1 MIRGGKVVMEMIDIL
16 YKKRNGEVL
25 NKKEINYFVQGYN
38 EERIP
43 DYQMSALLMAI
54 YFKGMDKTETVNLTN
69 SIIDSGDT
77 IDLSMIEGLKVDKH
91 STGGVGDKTTIAL
104 GALVAA
110 NSVPVAKL
118 SGRGLG
124 HTGGTIDKLEA
135 IPGFSADLSIEKF
148 ADQVNKIKFSL
159 GGQTKDLAPADKKL
173 YALRDVTATIDNIA
187 LIASSVM
194 SKKLASGADRIILD
208 VKTGSGAFMKDI
220 DQAFILGRAMVD
232 IGNGVGKDTIAIV
245 TDMEQPLGNTVGNG
259 IEVREAIEL
268 LNGKGPEDLLEIC
281 RYLGSY
287 MLLLAEKVSNLEEG
301 MKKIQEVIDNGKALE
316 VFKIFV
322 ESQGGDIKYIEQP
335 ELLHETQAVY
345 EYQSAKQGYIH
356 ELDAELIGKCALTLG
371 AGRLD
376 KSTKIDHKV
385 GLELQKKI
393 GNFVSEGDTIVKI
406 YYNDKK
412 KLDHAIKL
420 FDKSLKI
427 SEELKEA
434 RKIIHGVVTKE
445 EEKRLS

>member
-1 MIRGGKVVMEMIDIL
+1 MEMIDIL

-25 NKKEINYFVQGYN
+25 TKEEIEYFVQGYN
-38 EERIP
+38 TEQIP

-54 YFKGMDKTETVNLTN
+54 YFKGMNKTETVNLTN
-69 SIIDSGDT
+69 AIIASGET

-110 NSVPVAKL
+110 NDVPVAKL

-135 IPGFSADLSIEKF
+135 IPGFSADLSIHKF
-148 ADQVNKIKFSL
+148 SEQVNKIKISL

-173 YALRDVTATIDNIA
+173 YALRDVTATIDNIS

-194 SKKLASGADRIILD
+194 SKKLASGADRIVLD

-220 DQAFILGRAMVD
+220 DQAFILGKAMVD
-232 IGNGVGKDTIAIV
+232 IGNGVGKDTIAII
-245 TDMEQPLGNTVGNG
+245 TDMEQPLGNTIGNG

-268 LNGKGPEDLLEIC
+268 LKGKGPDDLLELC

-287 MLLLAEKVSNLEEG
+287 MLLLAEKVTNLDEG
-301 MKKIQEVIDNGKALE
+301 VKKIQEVIDNGKALE
-316 VFKIFV
+316 VFKTFV
-322 ESQGGDIKYIEQP
+322 ESQGGDIQYIDQP
-335 ELLHETQAVY
+335 ELLHETKGIY
-345 EYQSAKQGYIH
+345 EYHAVKDGYIH
-356 ELDAELIGKCALTLG
+356 QLDAELIGKCALTLG

-376 KSTKIDHKV
+376 KSTKIDPKV
-385 GLELQKKI
+385 GLDLQKKI
-393 GNFVSEGDTIVKI
+393 GHYVNKGDTLVKV

-412 KLDHAIKL
+412 KLEEALKL
-420 FDKSLKI
+420 LEKSLEI
-427 SEELKEA
+427 TDEFKEA
-434 RKIIHGVVTKE
+434 QKIIHGVVTKE
-445 EEKRLS
+445 GEKRLS

>member
-1 MIRGGKVVMEMIDIL
+1 MEMIDIL
-16 YKKRNGEVL
+16 YKKRNGEAL
-25 NKKEINYFVQGYN
+25 TKEEINYFVQGYN

-54 YFKGMDKTETVNLTN
+54 YFKGMNKTETVNLTN
-69 SIIDSGDT
+69 AIIDSGDR

-110 NSVPVAKL
+110 NNVPVAKL

-148 ADQVNKIKFSL
+148 SEQVNKIKFSL

-173 YALRDVTATIDNIA
+173 YALRDVTATIDNIS

-194 SKKLASGADRIILD
+194 SKKLASGADRIVLD

-220 DQAFILGRAMVD
+220 DQAFTLGRAMVD
-232 IGNGVGKDTIAIV
+232 IGNGVGKDTVAIV
-245 TDMEQPLGNTVGNG
+245 TDMEQPLGNTIGNG

-268 LNGKGPEDLLEIC
+268 LKGQGSKDLLEIC

-287 MLLLAEKVSNLEEG
+287 MLLLAEKVSSLKEG
-301 MKKIQEVIDNGKALE
+301 MEKIQEVIDNGKAFK
-316 VFKIFV
+316 VFKDFV
-322 ESQGGDIKYIEQP
+322 KSQGGDIKYIDQP
-335 ELLHETQAVY
+335 ELLHQTKGVY
-345 EYQSAKQGYIH
+345 EYKATKDGYIH
-356 ELDAELIGKCALTLG
+356 QIDAELIGKCALTLG

-376 KSTKIDHKV
+376 KSTEIDHRV
-385 GLELQKKI
+385 GLDFLKKI
-393 GNFVSEGDTIVKI
+393 GSFISKGETIVKV
-406 YYNDKK
+406 YYNDNN
-412 KLDHAIKL
+412 KLNDSL
-420 FDKSLKI
+420 GLLEKSLEI
-427 SEELKEA
+427 SDGF
-434 RKIIHGVVTKE
+434 RTVPKIIHGVVTKE
-445 EEKRLS
+445 GEKRL

>member
-1 MIRGGKVVMEMIDIL
+1 MEMIDIL
-16 YKKRNGEVL
+16 YKKRNGQAL
-25 NKKEINYFVQGYN
+25 TKEEIDYFVQGYN

-54 YFKGMDKTETVNLTN
+54 YFKGMSKSETVHLTN
-69 SIIDSGDT
+69 SIINSGDT

-110 NSVPVAKL
+110 NEVPVAKL

-124 HTGGTIDKLEA
+124 HTGGTIDKLES
-135 IPGFSADLSIEKF
+135 IPGFSADLSIQKF

-220 DQAFILGRAMVD
+220 DQAFILGKAMVD
-232 IGNGVGKDTIAIV
+232 IGNDVEKDTIAIV
-245 TDMEQPLGNTVGNG
+245 TDMEQPLGNTIGNG

-268 LNGKGPEDLLEIC
+268 LKGKGPEDLLELC

-287 MLLLAEKVSNLEEG
+287 MLLLAEKVSDLKEG
-301 MKKIQEVIDNGKALE
+301 MVKIQEVIDNGKALE
-316 VFKIFV
+316 VFKTFV
-322 ESQGGDIKYIEQP
+322 ESQGGDIKFIDQP
-335 ELLHETQAVY
+335 ELLHETKGIY
-345 EYQSAKQGYIH
+345 EYQSTKNGYIH
-356 ELDAELIGKCALTLG
+356 QLDAELIGKCALTLG
-371 AGRLD
+371 AGRLN
-376 KSTKIDHKV
+376 KSTKIDHQV
-385 GLELQKKI
+385 GLELQRKI
-393 GNFVSEGDTIVKI
+393 GDYVNVGDNIVKI
-406 YYNDKK
+406 YYNDKS
-412 KLDHAIKL
+412 KLDDAINF
-420 FDKSLKI
+420 FDKALKI
-427 SEELKEA
+427 SEESKEA
-434 RKIIHGVVTKE
+434 RKIIHGVVTKDG
-445 EEKRLS
+445 EKRLS